1 MVDARCDRPLTTRR
15 EGQCLTCAVFAVCLC
30 SSACLTD
37 IESYTILRLMFMR
50 LDINKDEDE
59 DEDEGQGAS

>member
-15 EGQCLTCAVFAVCLC
+15 EGQCLTCAVCLC